1 MPACD
6 RIAALAV
13 TGGFKV
19 AAGKSGAGVVRPSKL
34 SAV

>member
-19 AAGKSGAGVVRPSKL
+19 ASGKRGAGVIGPSKL